1 MRGLAALLLAL
12 SASASV
18 SAPAVAAVPA
28 SVSRSVAAVPAV
40 DDTVWD
46 ELAECESDG
55 DWQADTGNGYFGGLQ
70 IWPPTWE
77 EADGLAVADRPD
89 HASRGEQIA
98 VAEEILRQQ
107 GWEAWPSCA
116 REIGLLEPDPD
127 PWYESGART
136 RTPGRPPVAP

>member
-77 EADGLAVADRPD
+77 EADGLAVA
-89 HASRGEQIA
+89 
-98 VAEEILRQQ
+98 EEILRQQ